1 MIYSNPEKRH
11 DFILIFDVKDGNPN
25 GDPDAGNLPRVD
37 PETMQG
43 LVSDVSLKRKVRNWV
58 ALTQDENIYVENEGV
73 LYNQQELA
81 YQDLELDEKAND
93 RDSIDNA
100 RDWMCKNFYDVRTFG
115 AVMSTSKFNCG
126 QVQGPFQLTFAR
138 SVDPIV
144 PMDLS
149 ITRVA
154 VTKPEDARKQS
165 SDDEGESSNK
175 ITEMGR
181 KTMIPYGLY
190 VAHGFYNPYFAD
202 NTGITEEDLEIFWE
216 SLVKMWDLDRSA
228 SRGMMA
234 CRGLYVFTHEDKT
247 GNAPANKL
255 FDLIMVSKKD
265 NVETPRAFNDYQV
278 SIENDLPDKITLSK
292 ILD

>member
-1 MIYSNPEKRH
+1 MIYNNPEKRH

-37 PETMQG
+37 PETMHG

-73 LYNQQELA
+73 LYNQQEMA

-93 RDSIDNA
+93 RDSIDDA

-165 SDDEGESSNK
+165 SDDEGASSNK

-202 NTGITEEDLEIFWE
+202 NTGVKESDLEIFWE

-255 FDLIMVSKKD
+255 FDLIDVSKKD
-265 NVETPRAFNDYQV
+265 NVETPRKFSDYQV
-278 SIENDLPDKITLSK
+278 FIENDLPDKITLSK

>member
-93 RDSIDNA
+93 RDSIDDA

-202 NTGITEEDLEIFWE
+202 NTGVTEEDLEIFWE

-255 FDLIMVSKKD
+255 FDLINVSKKD
-265 NVETPRAFNDYQV
+265 NVETPRSFNDYQV
-278 SIENDLPDKITLSK
+278 SVKKGIPDKITLSK

>member
-202 NTGITEEDLEIFWE
+202 NTGVTEEDLEIFWE

-255 FDLIMVSKKD
+255 FDLINVSKKD
-265 NVETPRAFNDYQV
+265 NVETPRSFNDYQV
-278 SIENDLPDKITLSK
+278 SVKKGIPDKITLSK